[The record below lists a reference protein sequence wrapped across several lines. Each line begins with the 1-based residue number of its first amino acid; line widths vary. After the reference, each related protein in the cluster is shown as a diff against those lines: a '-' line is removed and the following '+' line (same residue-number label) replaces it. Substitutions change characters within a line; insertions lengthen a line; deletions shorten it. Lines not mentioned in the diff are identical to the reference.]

1 MQMSTSYPLSHLH
14 QLAEVIIKYRDKIRQ
29 LEPEIKEILKQ
40 EEEEKQV
47 GVYVWVCV
55 GGVGVGVVG
64 VWVCV
69 LGQWVVGGWVGMWCV
84 CI

>member
-1 MQMSTSYPLSHLH
+1 MQMSTSYPLSLLH

-47 GVYVWVCV
+47 CVGVWVGC
-55 GGVGVGVVG
+55 GCLG

-69 LGQWVVGGWVGMWCV
+69 LGQWVGRWVGG
-84 CI
+84 